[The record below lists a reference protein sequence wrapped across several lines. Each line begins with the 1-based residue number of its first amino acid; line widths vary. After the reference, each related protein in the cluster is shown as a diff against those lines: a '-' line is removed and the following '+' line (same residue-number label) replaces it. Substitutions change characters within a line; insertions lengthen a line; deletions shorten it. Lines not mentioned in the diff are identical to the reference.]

1 MPLSDVVPRPYPGMV
16 NQVIEFHT
24 DFLGKQAKGFEDGAA
39 ALKDALDKALLDLR
53 GDASDPSAL
62 AAYQAAFS
70 SYNVF
75 RNAATNT
82 IKGFK
87 EIDSAII
94 AAAR

>member
-1 MPLSDVVPRPYPGMV
+1 MASGVTDP
-16 NQVIEFHT
+16 IKFHD
-24 DFLGKQAKGFEDGAA
+24 DFLGKQAEGFEVGATGLKA
-39 ALKDALDKALLDLR
+39 ALDAALAELH
-53 GDASDPSAL
+53 GDASSPTLL

-70 SYNVF
+70 SYNIF

>member
-1 MPLSDVVPRPYPGMV
+1 MTGQSSQGDISI
-16 NQVIEFHT
+16 QVDFHT
-24 DFLGKQAKGFEDGAA
+24 DFLGRQAEGFEAGAVGLKVKLDE
-39 ALKDALDKALLDLR
+39 ALAKLKADP
-53 GDASDPSAL
+53 SDPTLL
-62 AAYQAAFS
+62 AAYQASFS

-82 IKGFK
+82 VKGFK

>member
-1 MPLSDVVPRPYPGMV
+1 MAV
-16 NQVIEFHT
+16 NSPITFHT
-24 DFLGKQAKGFEDGAA
+24 DFMGQQADGFEQGATTLKVA
-39 ALKDALDKALLDLR
+39 LDDALKNLHA
-53 GDASDPSAL
+53 DASDPSLL

-75 RNAATNT
+75 RNVATNT

-94 AAAR
+94 SAAR

>member
-1 MPLSDVVPRPYPGMV
+1 MTGQSSQGDISI
-16 NQVIEFHT
+16 QVDFHT
-24 DFLGKQAKGFEDGAA
+24 DFLGAQAQAFETGAA
-39 ALKDALDKALLDLR
+39 GLKTKLDAALTALH
-53 GDASDPSAL
+53 GDASSPTLL

-70 SYNVF
+70 SYNIF

-94 AAAR
+94 SAAR

>member
-1 MPLSDVVPRPYPGMV
+1 MGNPTANPRANAV
-16 NQVIEFHT
+16 DFHS
-24 DFLGKQAKGFEDGAA
+24 DFLGAQAQAFETGASGLKTMLDA
-39 ALKDALDKALLDLR
+39 ALKDLHD
-53 GDASDPSAL
+53 DASDPIKL
-62 AAYQAAFS
+62 AKYQAAFS
-70 SYNVF
+70 SYNIF

>member
-1 MPLSDVVPRPYPGMV
+1 MANVSVPVRFA
-16 NQVIEFHT
+16 N
-24 DFLGKQAKGFEDGAA
+24 DFLGQQANGFEQGAQE
-39 ALKDALDKALLDLR
+39 LKTVLDDALNELH
-53 GDASDPSAL
+53 SDPSNPGLL

-87 EIDSAII
+87 EIDSTII
-94 AAAR
+94 QAAR

>member
-1 MPLSDVVPRPYPGMV
+1 MASRRGASGLKTKLDKTLSDL
-16 NQVIEFHT
+16 H
-24 DFLGKQAKGFEDGAA
+24 A
-39 ALKDALDKALLDLR
+39 
-53 GDASDPSAL
+53 DASNPSLL

-75 RNAATNT
+75 RNVATNT
-82 IKGFK
+82 IKGLK

>member
-1 MPLSDVVPRPYPGMV
+1 MSTVSNP
-16 NQVIEFHT
+16 IEFHD
-24 DFLGKQAKGFEDGAA
+24 DFLGRQAQGFEDGATGLKTKLDEALA
-39 ALKDALDKALLDLR
+39 ALHE
-53 GDASDPSAL
+53 DASDPTLL

-87 EIDSAII
+87 EIDTAIVS
-94 AAAR
+94 AAR

>member
-1 MPLSDVVPRPYPGMV
+1 MASSVTSPVR
-16 NQVIEFHT
+16 FHD
-24 DFLGKQAKGFEDGAA
+24 DFLGGQAAAFETGAA
-39 ALKDALDKALLDLR
+39 GLKTALDEALVALQR
-53 GDASDPSAL
+53 NASDPGLL

-82 IKGFK
+82 VKGFK

-94 AAAR
+94 QAAR